1 MQINRRTNISFFTLL
16 EITGILNCLSDIR
29 VAMPATNAE
38 SSLLRRKLNRSNGV
52 PLHLQIERMLRKLI
66 SSPPYS
72 SGALLPDELTLAE
85 KLGVSRGT
93 VRSSILNLVNQGLL
107 ERRKG
112 IGTKVVQSGLV
123 AWASLTGE
131 MRRKGIDIQSF
142 LLEVSDKRAN
152 SKVAAALKI
161 PEGTIVKCLE
171 QVRGWDNRPVL
182 QSVSW
187 FHPRLK
193 LTGSEDFRKP
203 LYEVLRQKTGI
214 TPVHA
219 LEEFSAISANALLGR
234 RLRINKGGPL
244 LLRIRTTLDANDLP
258 LDYAEIHY
266 QTGVISLT
274 LDSRWRSVDQ
284 A

>member
-1 MQINRRTNISFFTLL
+1 LRLITANLAQRINKAMAAIS
-16 EITGILNCLSDIR
+16 
-29 VAMPATNAE
+29 AE
-38 SSLLRRKLNRSNGV
+38 SSLLRRKLNRTNGV

-66 SSPPYS
+66 LAPPYS

-85 KLGVSRGT
+85 RLGVSRGT
-93 VRSSILNLVNQGLL
+93 VRNSILNLVHQGLL

-112 IGTKVVQSGLV
+112 VGTKVVQSGLV
-123 AWASLTGE
+123 AWSSLTGE
-131 MRRKGIDIQSF
+131 MRRKGIEIQSF
-142 LLEVSDKRAN
+142 LLEVSETRAS
-152 SKVAAALKI
+152 SKVATALKI
-161 PEGTIVKCLE
+161 PDGTLVKCLE

-193 LTGSEDFRKP
+193 LSGSEDFRKP
-203 LYEVLRQKTGI
+203 LYGLLRQTTGI

-219 LEEFSAISANALLGR
+219 LEEFRAISAGTVLAR
-234 RLRINKGGPL
+234 RLRVEKGAPL
-244 LLRIRTTLDANDLP
+244 LLRIRTTLDAEELP
-258 LDYAEIHY
+258 IDYAEIHY

-274 LDSRWRSVDQ
+274 IDSRWRPIDQ

>member
-1 MQINRRTNISFFTLL
+1 MAAHT
-16 EITGILNCLSDIR
+16 
-29 VAMPATNAE
+29 AE
-38 SSLLRRKLNRSNGV
+38 SSFLRRKLDRSNGI

-93 VRSSILNLVNQGLL
+93 VRNSILHLVNQGLL
-107 ERRKG
+107 VRRKG
-112 IGTKVVQSGLV
+112 VGTRVVQSGLV

-131 MRRKGIDIQSF
+131 MRRKGIEIQSF
-142 LLEVSDKRAN
+142 LLEVSEKRAS

-161 PEGTIVKCLE
+161 AEGTIVKCLE

-193 LTGSEDFRKP
+193 LTGSEDYRQP
-203 LYEVLRQKTGI
+203 LYELLKQKTGI

-219 LEEFSAISANALLGR
+219 LEEFRAISANAVLAR

-244 LLRIRTTLDANDLP
+244 LLRIRTTVDPNELP
-258 LDYAEIHY
+258 IDYAEIHY

-274 LDSRWRSVDQ
+274 LDSRWRPVDQ
-284 A
+284 V